1 MTDFPFPTASS
12 KVEDFAGINVLT
24 LKDYYK
30 EYFLRLI
37 TSVRYISDIT
47 FYVIVWER

>member
-1 MTDFPFPTASS
+1 MNDFPFPTKISN
-12 KVEDFAGINVLT
+12 VEDFAGINILT

-37 TSVRYISDIT
+37 TSVRKIYPNFS
-47 FYVIVWER
+47 